1 MCITF
6 TLGTDNQVEEI
17 NMGNYYSYELVG
29 SKRLQKPNV
38 YFKEPDMV
46 ESLLYYGYVESKR
59 WDMISDM
66 CRVSEVL
73 PEEIITVDFT
83 HEDSNSNWRVVFTQ
97 GKYVCVKSEFPNID
111 LDKAV
116 SPNYE
121 SDRNTFDLT

>member
-1 MCITF
+1 
-6 TLGTDNQVEEI
+6 
-17 NMGNYYSYELVG
+17 MGNYYSYELVG

-46 ESLLYYGYVESKR
+46 ESLLYYGYVESKI